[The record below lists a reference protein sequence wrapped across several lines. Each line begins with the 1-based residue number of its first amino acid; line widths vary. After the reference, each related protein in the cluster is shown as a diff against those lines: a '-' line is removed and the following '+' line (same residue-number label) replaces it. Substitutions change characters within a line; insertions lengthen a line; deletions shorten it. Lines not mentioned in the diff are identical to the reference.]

1 MPGPEHTEGIERTSS
16 AGETWEDRDVLEGVR
31 RRDPDALGRFFD
43 VAFPYVYSVA
53 FRLLGNH
60 EAAEDVA
67 QDVFLKV
74 YHAADRLDVARHP
87 KPWLTTITYNACRD
101 AARRVGA
108 RPEVQVDAT
117 VIGERHAASGTPEDA
132 FMRWEQARL
141 IERALRD
148 LDEDA
153 RVIVILHNFCGFS
166 HEETARII
174 GASHAAVRKRYS
186 RALHRMAAFL
196 TGLQK

>member
-1 MPGPEHTEGIERTSS
+1 MPGPEHTEGIQRASTP
-16 AGETWEDRDVLEGVR
+16 GDTWEDRALLEGVQ

-43 VAFPYVYSVA
+43 GAFPYVYSVA
-53 FRLLGNH
+53 FRFMGNH
-60 EAAEDVA
+60 ETAEDVA

-74 YHAADRLDVARHP
+74 YNAADRLDVTRHP

-101 AARRVGA
+101 AARRLGA
-108 RPEVQVDAT
+108 RPEDAVDAT
-117 VIGERHAASGTPEDA
+117 AIDERHATPLTPEDVL
-132 FMRWEQARL
+132 MRKEQTRL

-153 RVIVILHNFCGFS
+153 RAIVILHNYCGCS
-166 HEETARII
+166 HEEIARII

-186 RALHRMAAFL
+186 RALQKMAVFL
-196 TGLQK
+196 RGLQR